1 MSDYKKLNNYVER
14 LQICEESKY
23 DELFT
28 DFYSE
33 LESIWSSR
41 RVIASL
47 AYQYRLGEDDAQSI
61 ANLTL
66 LDVIKTYDTSK
77 GHFYLYLSSSIA
89 NACKKRAKENIKHAN
104 ANVSSFE
111 TSMEDDP
118 KMIPHIP
125 HGDAEEEAIE
135 FLQKESEQH
144 RLLAYLRGKTDEKCR
159 QALSAF
165 LKSETCTYNGA
176 AKLLGIDNETAK
188 RRIRKVA
195 KQFDSSIHGSL
206 YDYLTVH
213 TYPA

>member
-14 LQICEESKY
+14 LQVCEESKY

-28 DFYSE
+28 DFYLE
-33 LESIWSSR
+33 LESIWSNR

-61 ANLTL
+61 ANITL
-66 LDVIKTYDTSK
+66 LDAIKTYDTSK

-89 NACKKRAKENIKHAN
+89 NACKKRAKENIKYAN

-125 HGDAEEEAIE
+125 HGDAQEEAIE

-176 AKLLGIDNETAK
+176 AKLLGIDNQTVE
-188 RRIRKVA
+188 RRIKKVA
-195 KQFDSSIHGSL
+195 KQFNPKEHGL
-206 YDYLTVH
+206 INDYFTVP
-213 TYPA
+213 TISA